1 MKEYQPKKK
10 AVIVSDILSLPPNT
24 ESSIYQKFV
33 AIKEILNIVQAEI
46 AAWGDSTGG
55 RITV

>member
-10 AVIVSDILSLPPNT
+10 AVIVSDILSLPPNA

-55 RITV
+55 RISV